1 MPDYYDS
8 GSSSGSNTT
17 LIIVG
22 IVGGVV
28 LVFLLV
34 CGGLAYLAINA
45 AKEGM
50 EAIRPMMEGFEEMAQ
65 SEHIANDFLENIRA
79 GRLDAAYQST
89 TESFK
94 KRLSRKAFDE
104 LVQKHPEL
112 KQQDVFPMFD
122 MDQNAS
128 KPQTQPF
135 TGPYRYRY
143 SAARKDG
150 KEPLEFKITV
160 AKENGTLKVD
170 QLTLY
175 KEENP
180 KEKKEENVKEEKPKE
195 EKPKTEKEDK
205 E

>member
-1 MPDYYDS
+1 MTDYHDS

-34 CGGLAYLAINA
+34 CGGLAFLAIRA

-50 EAIRPMMEGFEEMAQ
+50 EAIRPMMEGLEEMAQ
-65 SEHIANDFLENIRA
+65 SQNVANDFLENIRVA
-79 GRLDAAYQST
+79 RLEAAYQST

-104 LVQKHPEL
+104 LVQQHPEL
-112 KQQDVFPMFD
+112 KQQDVFPIPD
-122 MDQNAS
+122 VPQNAS
-128 KPQTQPF
+128 KPQAQPF
-135 TGPYRYRY
+135 VAPYRYRF
-143 SAARKDG
+143 SAPRKDG
-150 KEPLEFKITV
+150 KEPVEFKITV
-160 AKENGTLKVD
+160 AKENGILKVD

-180 KEKKEENVKEEKPKE
+180 KEEKPKQE
-195 EKPKTEKEDK
+195 P
-205 E
+205 